1 LARSDLAQV
10 LGDLKLNAYKN
21 VVVGPELF
29 DDAGVVKLSDDLAIV
44 TTVDYFTPVVDD
56 PFDFGAISAAN
67 SLSDLYAM
75 GGWPISALNIVGFP
89 DTILPLSVLR
99 EIIKGGLEKAT
110 EAGIPI
116 VGGHTVKSPEPFYGL
131 SVTGGVHPDKI
142 FTNAT
147 AKPGDYLYLTKPLG
161 TGLITTALKNGKGQ
175 PEWLA
180 AAVEQMKTLNK
191 AASEAIQQVG
201 VCAVTDITGYGLLG
215 HLSQMMAAS
224 RVSALI
230 DYNSVPLLAGAL
242 ELAKENQF
250 PGGSRSNL
258 LSCEPDLEWSG
269 HFEKY
274 EKLILA
280 DAQTSGGLLISV
292 KRSAA
297 TQLERELAR
306 RNVRYNK
313 IGEVQDKAK
322 WLIKVQ
328 KG

>member
-1 LARSDLAQV
+1 V

-29 DDAGVVKLSDDLAIV
+29 DDAGVVKLSDELAIV

-89 DTILPLSVLR
+89 DKTLPLSVLR

-131 SVTGGVHPDKI
+131 SVTGGVHPQKI
-142 FTNAT
+142 LTNAI
-147 AKPGDYLYLTKPLG
+147 ARVGDILYLTKPIG
-161 TGLITTALKNGKGQ
+161 TGLITTALKNGKGK
-175 PEWLA
+175 PAWLA
-180 AAVEQMKTLNK
+180 AAVSGMKTLNK
-191 AASEAIQQVG
+191 AASEAVQQVG
-201 VCAVTDITGYGLLG
+201 MCAVTDVTGYGLLG
-215 HLSQMMAAS
+215 HLCQMMAAS
-224 RVSALI
+224 RVSAEI
-230 DYNSVPLLAGAL
+230 DYNSVPLLPGAL
-242 ELAKENQF
+242 ELGKEDQF

-258 LSCEPDLEWSG
+258 LSCEPDMEWSG
-269 HFEKY
+269 NFEKY

-292 KRSAA
+292 KRSEAA
-297 TQLERELAR
+297 KLENELEK
-306 RNVRYNK
+306 RNVRFNK
-313 IGEVQDKAK
+313 IGEIQDKAK
-322 WLIKVQ
+322 WLVKVIK
-328 KG
+328 K

>member
-1 LARSDLAQV
+1 MARSDLAQV
-10 LGDLKLNAYKN
+10 LGDLKLRGNKN
-21 VVVGPELF
+21 VIVGPELF
-29 DDAGVVKLSDDLAIV
+29 DDAGVVRLSDELAIV

-56 PFDFGAISAAN
+56 AFDFGAISAAN

-89 DTILPLSVLR
+89 NNTLPLSVLR
-99 EIIKGGLEKAT
+99 DIIRGGLDVAT

-142 FTNAT
+142 LTNAT
-147 AKPGDYLYLTKPLG
+147 ARPGDYLYLTKPIG
-161 TGLITTALKNGKGQ
+161 TGLVTTAQKNGKCK
-175 PEWLA
+175 PAWLK
-180 AAVEQMKTLNK
+180 AAVAEMKTLNN
-191 AASEAIQQVG
+191 AASEAVLKVG
-201 VCAVTDITGYGLLG
+201 NCAVTDVTGYGLLG
-215 HLSQMMAAS
+215 HLCQMMAAS
-224 RVSALI
+224 GVSALL
-230 DYNSVPLLAGAL
+230 DYSKVPLLPGAL
-242 ELAKENQF
+242 ELAREDEF

-258 LSCEPDLEWSG
+258 LSCEPDMEWSG

-292 KRSAA
+292 KASLAA
-297 TQLERELAR
+297 KLESELKKR
-306 RNVRYNK
+306 QVKHVR
-313 IGEVQDKAK
+313 IGEIQDKAK
-322 WLIKVQ
+322 WLIKVV

>member
-1 LARSDLAQV
+1 M

-29 DDAGVVKLSDDLAIV
+29 DDAGVVKLSDELAIV

-89 DTILPLSVLR
+89 DKTLPLSVLR
-99 EIIKGGLEKAT
+99 EIIKGGMEKAT

-131 SVTGGVHPDKI
+131 SVTGGVHPQKI
-142 FTNAT
+142 LTNAI
-147 AKPGDYLYLTKPLG
+147 ARVGDILYLTKPIG
-161 TGLITTALKNGKGQ
+161 TGLITTALKNGKGK
-175 PEWLA
+175 PAWLA
-180 AAVEQMKTLNK
+180 AAVSGMKTLNK
-191 AASEAIQQVG
+191 AASEAVQQVEM
-201 VCAVTDITGYGLLG
+201 CAVTDVTGYGLLG
-215 HLSQMMAAS
+215 HLCQMMAAS
-224 RVSALI
+224 RVSAEI
-230 DYNSVPLLAGAL
+230 DYNSVPLLPGAL
-242 ELAKENQF
+242 ELGKEDQF

-258 LSCEPDLEWSG
+258 LSCEPDMEWSG
-269 HFEKY
+269 NFEKY

-292 KRSAA
+292 KRSEAA
-297 TQLERELAR
+297 KLGNELEK
-306 RNVRYNK
+306 RNVRFNK
-313 IGEVQDKAK
+313 IGEIQDKAK
-322 WLIKVQ
+322 WLVKVIK
-328 KG
+328 K